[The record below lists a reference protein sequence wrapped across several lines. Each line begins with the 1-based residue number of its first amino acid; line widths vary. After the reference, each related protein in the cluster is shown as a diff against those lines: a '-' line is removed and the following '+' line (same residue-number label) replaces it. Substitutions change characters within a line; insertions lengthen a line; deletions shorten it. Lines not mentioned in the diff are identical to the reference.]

1 MAYRLNKTNG
11 DLVVELADGIVDTT
25 SLDISLIGRNYK
37 GYGEVFNENFIRLV
51 ENFANSLQP
60 NNPIAGQLWYDT
72 TEQRLKVY
80 NGTVFAPAGAPVV
93 TATRPELTVG
103 NLWIDN
109 ENKQLYFYDGNE
121 EGEYTLVG
129 PDFNQFQGRSGWEPV
144 SVIDVTER
152 SQTIL
157 LLYIGNVLFA
167 AFTNETFRLSGNQK
181 IAGYPDDPNDTVFP
195 QRQLFVKGFN
205 LVDSTINFSGIANSA
220 LGLIDSQGNRK
231 LASEFLSSTG
241 NTVLDGT
248 LSIQNRNGLLLGNGS
263 TLFSQLRLD
272 SNNTTVLRTVQ
283 ENADIS
289 LQTIVGSSFRDAV
302 YIDGSAAKVGI
313 YRTNPEY
320 ELDIEGD
327 ARVSQDLIVSG
338 NLTVDGNATYV
349 NVNNLRIEDKNIEL
363 AATDQ
368 GVVGDD
374 AAVDEAGIIIKS
386 SEGDKTLL
394 YDDGTKTWTSNL
406 DFNLESATDSYKIDD
421 TIVISRN
428 SLGSAITAANGL
440 IEIGQLISLDVDN
453 INLDGNTISTQN
465 AGLIINSAGDV
476 SVSANKLT
484 NVNDPTQP
492 QDASTKK
499 YTDETVASAPVALI
513 LDTTGLQLPSV
524 ANPYDDVKD
533 ILESILPAALKQE
546 GTVARIHCTS
556 YAGTEIT
563 GIDVAGAMNKTF
575 EDVTK
580 LNDPIDL
587 EDNLQSESVVKDV
600 NFDPV
605 TTTYDATPNRQ
616 NMIFEIAGGEWSW
629 ISTN

>member
-72 TEQRLKVY
+72 NEQRLKVY
-80 NGTVFAPAGAPVV
+80 NGTVFSPAGAPVV
-93 TATRPELTVG
+93 TPNRPELTVG

-121 EGEYTLVG
+121 EGEYILVG

-157 LLYIGNVLFA
+157 LLYIGDVLFA
-167 AFTNETFRLSGNQK
+167 AFTNETFRLSGSQK
-181 IAGYPDDPNDTVFP
+181 ISGYPDDPNDTVFP
-195 QRQLFVKGFN
+195 QRQLFQKGFN
-205 LVDSTINFSGIANSA
+205 LVDSSIQFSGIADSA
-220 LGLIDSQGNRK
+220 LALIDSQGNRK
-231 LASEFLSSTG
+231 LASEFLSNTG
-241 NTVLDGT
+241 NAVLDGT
-248 LSIQNRNGLLLGNGS
+248 LSIVNPNVLLLGNGS

-272 SNNTTVLRTVQ
+272 NNTTVLRTVQ

-327 ARVSQDLIVSG
+327 ARVSQNLIVSG
-338 NLTVDGNATYV
+338 NLTVDGDATYV

-363 AATDQ
+363 AATD
-368 GVVGDD
+368 GGTVGND
-374 AAVDEAGIIIKS
+374 AAVDEAGIIVKS

-394 YDDGTKTWTSNL
+394 YDDGTKTWSSNL

-421 TIVISRN
+421 TIVISRT
-428 SLGSAITAANGL
+428 SLGTAITAATGL
-440 IEIGQLISLDVDN
+440 NEIGQLVSLDVDN

-465 AGLIINSAGDV
+465 AGLIIDSAGDV
-476 SVSANKLT
+476 SVGVNKIT
-484 NVNDPTQP
+484 NVDDPTQP

-499 YTDETVASAPVALI
+499 YTDETVASAPVALS

-524 ANPYDDVKD
+524 ANPYDDVKG
-533 ILESILPAALKQE
+533 ILESILPAVEKENDA
-546 GTVARIHCTS
+546 VARIHCVS
-556 YAGTEIT
+556 YANSTLE
-563 GIDVAGAMNKTF
+563 GIDIASALNETQTAVVS
-575 EDVTK
+575 DV
-580 LNDPIDL
+580 DPT
-587 EDNLQSESVVKDV
+587 EFESVVKDI
-600 NFDPV
+600 NF
-605 TTTYDATPNRQ
+605 TSLSTPYNVVPERQ
-616 NMIFEIAGGEWSW
+616 TMIFRVIANTWVW
-629 ISTN
+629 QSTI

>member
-72 TEQRLKVY
+72 NEQRLKVY
-80 NGTVFAPAGAPVV
+80 NGTVFSPAGAPVV
-93 TATRPELTVG
+93 TPNRPELTVG

-121 EGEYTLVG
+121 EGEYILVG

-157 LLYIGNVLFA
+157 LLYIGDVLFA
-167 AFTNETFRLSGNQK
+167 AFTNETFRLSGSQK
-181 IAGYPDDPNDTVFP
+181 ISGYPDDPNDTVFP
-195 QRQLFVKGFN
+195 QRQLFQKGFN
-205 LVDSTINFSGIANSA
+205 LVDSSIQFSGIADSA
-220 LGLIDSQGNRK
+220 LALIDSQGNRK
-231 LASEFLSSTG
+231 LASEFLSNTG
-241 NTVLDGT
+241 NAVLDGT
-248 LSIQNRNGLLLGNGS
+248 LSIVNPNGLLLGNGS

-272 SNNTTVLRTVQ
+272 NNTTVLRTVQ

-327 ARVSQDLIVSG
+327 ARVSQNLIVSG
-338 NLTVDGNATYV
+338 NLTVDGDATYV

-363 AATDQ
+363 AATD
-368 GVVGDD
+368 GGTVGND
-374 AAVDEAGIIIKS
+374 AAVDEAGIIVKS

-394 YDDGTKTWTSNL
+394 YDDGTKTWSSNL

-421 TIVISRN
+421 TIVISRT
-428 SLGSAITAANGL
+428 SLGTAITAATGL
-440 IEIGQLISLDVDN
+440 NEIGQLVSLDVDN

-465 AGLIINSAGDV
+465 AGLIIDSAGDV
-476 SVSANKLT
+476 SVGANKIT
-484 NVNDPTQP
+484 NVDDPTQP

-499 YTDETVASAPVALI
+499 YTDETVASAPVALS

-524 ANPYDDVKD
+524 ANPYDDVKG
-533 ILESILPAALKQE
+533 ILESILPAVEKENDA
-546 GTVARIHCTS
+546 VARIHCVS
-556 YAGTEIT
+556 YANSTLE
-563 GIDVAGAMNKTF
+563 GIDIASALNETQTAVVS
-575 EDVTK
+575 DV
-580 LNDPIDL
+580 DPT
-587 EDNLQSESVVKDV
+587 EFESVVKDI
-600 NFDPV
+600 NF
-605 TTTYDATPNRQ
+605 TSLSTPYNVVPERQ
-616 NMIFEIAGGEWSW
+616 TMIFRVIANTWVW
-629 ISTN
+629 QSTI